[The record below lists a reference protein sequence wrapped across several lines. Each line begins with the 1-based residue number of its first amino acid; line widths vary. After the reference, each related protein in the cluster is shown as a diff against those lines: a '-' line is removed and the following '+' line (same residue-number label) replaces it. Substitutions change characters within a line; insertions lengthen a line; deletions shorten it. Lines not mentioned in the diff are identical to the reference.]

1 MFDRLI
7 LTEDLVDCRGRV
19 IGARG
24 RVVSPETIA
33 EAAGRAPALPQQAL
47 VDTPLAGEIELPL
60 AEHVYQHLFQGDGV
74 RDAVRSAVHA
84 VRLPQPLL
92 DEMLAL
98 RRAAS
103 PIHAHAFATAA
114 VAVRMLLCA
123 VGGARGVPDL
133 AAAALLHDLGMRHV
147 PGGLLHQRGRLSAAD
162 ALRLASHPLIG
173 AYHVATVLGSHPAV
187 TAAQVH
193 HWRSGQGYPTL
204 STPPPRSVEVVSIAS
219 AFVALTQPRPF
230 RAAAYDARGAAD
242 VLVSEAVG
250 GLADESTVRLLVHA
264 LRGGRGDPREIRF
277 ARERNV
283 PEGDA
288 ARYVHVAPPAR
299 SYV

>member
-7 LTEDLVDCRGRV
+7 LTEDLFDCRGRV

-24 RVVSPETIA
+24 SVVSPETIA
-33 EAAGRAPALPQQAL
+33 DAAARAPDLPRQAL

-60 AEHVYQHLFQGDGV
+60 TERVYWHLFHGDGV
-74 RDAVRSAVHA
+74 SDAVRSAVHS

-147 PGGLLHQRGRLSAAD
+147 PGRLLRHRGRLAAAD
-162 ALRLASHPLIG
+162 ALRLAAHPLIG
-173 AYHVATVLGSHPAV
+173 AYHVATVLGPHPAV

-193 HWRSGQGYPTL
+193 HWRNGQGYPTL
-204 STPPPRSVEVVSIAS
+204 STPPSRSMEVLSVAS

-230 RAAAYDARGAAD
+230 RGSAYDARGASD
-242 VLVSEAVG
+242 VLVAEAAE
-250 GLADESTVRLLVHA
+250 GLADASTVRLLVHA
-264 LRGGRGDPREIRF
+264 LRGGRGDPQEIRF
-277 ARERNV
+277 ARERNGRVGDV
-283 PEGDA
+283 P
-288 ARYVHVAPPAR
+288 RYVHVAPPAR